1 MIRLYRVYDF
11 DRKDDQGNLRDLHLE
26 KSIDALTIGE
36 PANSCPVT
44 TKVDDL
50 KSTLLVASDFFAV
63 YKWEISGKA
72 DFEKTADYSGS
83 LSTVVGDEKLTSRED
98 RIGPFFMY
106 VQCDEETL
114 LKVDKVSKTEAQT
127 FDVFDQLISRFKFRV

>member
-1 MIRLYRVYDF
+1 MALFKVLCTNSTVIRLP
-11 DRKDDQGNLRDLHLE
+11 
-26 KSIDALTIGE
+26 KSQAMTF
-36 PANSCPVT
+36 
-44 TKVDDL
+44 
-50 KSTLLVASDFFAV
+50 LV
-63 YKWEISGKA
+63 
-72 DFEKTADYSGS
+72 S

-106 VQCDEETL
+106 VQCDEDTL